1 MDFVFAL
8 IKNIGKIAIV
18 EAHILRVICTI
29 NNISLDK
36 FRIALLIFLKLPSIF
51 ESLNTKPMK
60 NILGLKMLHF
70 FYLLII
76 IIIAILL
83 RFHNLDSKP
92 LWIDEIITALISLG
106 NSYEHLPLNT
116 LIHPQDIINIF
127 QFNHDSSCPVVMETL
142 TYQSTHPPLFFCL
155 VNVWLRKWQN
165 SAMNLWWQL
174 RILPAIFGVI
184 IVYLI
189 YVLNRYLSSR
199 KNALLATGLMA
210 VSPFGIYLSQ
220 EARHYTLAMLLIL
233 LGLILLVRN
242 IDNLAKDKTE
252 FKLWLVWSIVM
263 GVSFYSHYYCL
274 LAYVAQLCSLIFY
287 LFVHSKYGKFTLQS
301 IHNYLPLEKID
312 INQQTI
318 KLNQKKIIVII
329 ISVILPLIIFSPWLS
344 IFIAH
349 AGSDKTSWL
358 PSPNLISPFY
368 QTIMAWILMIVALPV
383 ESPLLIVQ
391 IFSGLVMFIFV
402 VYVSK
407 IIVNNWLYTWKKYPQ
422 ILILFIYVVFSAGI
436 LIVLSYLFAKDLTI
450 VPRYS
455 FFYYPAFISLIAI
468 FIYPN
473 SVNNSDE
480 YQVQKNR
487 PEQIWLILIMGFISS
502 LCVLQNL
509 VFQKPYEPEKI
520 AQQFNQ
526 SSEPTMLVFNYKDTN
541 EIAFSLS
548 YAYAFSNLPSV
559 NPNTDIAIFDYSQDY
574 DRVWSQ
580 LSQLDAQPSLLWIV
594 APGLVFKN
602 YPQQISFT
610 NQVECKIDPKEYYRL
625 GFPRQLYR
633 CQRKENRRW

>member
-1 MDFVFAL
+1 
-8 IKNIGKIAIV
+8 
-18 EAHILRVICTI
+18 
-29 NNISLDK
+29 
-36 FRIALLIFLKLPSIF
+36 
-51 ESLNTKPMK
+51 MK
-60 NILGLKMLHF
+60 NILGLKLPHF

-92 LWIDEIITALISLG
+92 LWIDEIITALVSLG
-106 NSYEHLPLNT
+106 NSYDQLPLNT
-116 LIHPQDIINIF
+116 LIYPQDIINIF
-127 QFNHDSSCPVVMETL
+127 QFNNESSCRVVIETL

-155 VNVWLRKWQN
+155 LNVWLRKWHN
-165 SAMNLWWQL
+165 SDINLLWQL
-174 RILPAIFGVI
+174 RILPTLFGVV
-184 IVYLI
+184 IVYLV

-199 KNALLATGLMA
+199 NNALFATALMA

-242 IDNLAKDKTE
+242 IDNLEKDKTDL
-252 FKLWLVWSIVM
+252 KLWFLWSIVM

-274 LAYVAQLCSLIFY
+274 LAYIAQLCSLFFY
-287 LFVHSKYGKFTLQS
+287 LFVNSKYAKLTLQS
-301 IHNYLPLEKID
+301 LHNYLPLEKVFKPFINLVDGLETID
-312 INQQTI
+312 IDQGKI
-318 KLNQKKIIVII
+318 KLKPKKLIVII
-329 ISVILPLIIFSPWLS
+329 ISIILPLIIFSPWLS

-368 QTIMAWILMIVALPV
+368 QTIMAWILMLVALPV
-383 ESPLLIVQ
+383 ESHFLWLQ
-391 IFSGLVMFIFV
+391 IISGLVMFIFV
-402 VYVSK
+402 VYIGK
-407 IIVNNWLYTWKKYPQ
+407 IIVNNWLNTWQKYPQ
-422 ILILFIYVVFSAGI
+422 ILILVSYVFFSAGI
-436 LIVLSYLFAKDLTI
+436 LIFLSYLFAKDLTI

-455 FFYYPAFISLIAI
+455 FFYYPVFISLIAI

-473 SVNNSDE
+473 SGKNIGE
-480 YQVQKNR
+480 YQESYVQKKNH
-487 PEQIWLILIMGFISS
+487 PEQLWLILIMALISS

-509 VFQKPYEPEKI
+509 VFQKPYEPERI
-520 AQQFNQ
+520 TQQFNQ

-559 NPNTDIAIFDYSQDY
+559 NPTTDIAIFDYTQGY

-602 YPQQISFT
+602 YPPQISFT
-610 NQVECKIDPKEYYRL
+610 NHVECKIDPNEYYRL

-633 CQRKENRRW
+633 CQQQENNPNY